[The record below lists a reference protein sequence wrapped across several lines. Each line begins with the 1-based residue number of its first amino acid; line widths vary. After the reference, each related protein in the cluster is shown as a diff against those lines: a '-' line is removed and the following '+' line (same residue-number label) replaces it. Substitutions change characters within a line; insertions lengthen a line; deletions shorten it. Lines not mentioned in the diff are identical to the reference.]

1 MKKALA
7 VLLTAAAILVLGA
20 CGSSAPAPAA
30 APEAAPEAAAEAD
43 PEPIP
48 TKSEEMT
55 FPNGDRQLF
64 AVVCTP
70 AEEKESYPTVIISH
84 GFAGSYKDNLERAEL
99 LAQNGFCAVV
109 FDFYGGNQ
117 ASKSGGSMTEM
128 SVLTEAEDL
137 SAMMDGLLSLP
148 YVDKD
153 NLFLMGCSQ
162 GGFVSSYVAAKRPN
176 EVKGLVLLFPAFS
189 LQDDCWNRHGS
200 IENIPETETVMNQPL
215 GAIYSKDAMSFDIYD
230 VIGDYKGPVLIHHG
244 DKDEIVALSY
254 SEKAAEIYENAQ
266 LTVIHNGGHGFQG
279 KQLRESNEGLLD
291 FMLSHVE

>member
-7 VLLTAAAILVLGA
+7 ILLALATMLALCA
-20 CGSSAPAPAA
+20 CGAAAPAPTPTS
-30 APEAAPEAAAEAD
+30 APT

-55 FPNGDRQLF
+55 FPNGDKQLY
-64 AVVCTP
+64 AVVYTP
-70 AEEKESYPTVIISH
+70 EEQKDSYPTVIISH
-84 GFAGSYKDNLERAEL
+84 GFSGSHKDNMARAEL

-137 SAMMDGLLSLP
+137 SAMMDGMLALP
-148 YVDKD
+148 YVDKN

-162 GGFVSSYVAAKRPN
+162 GGFVSAYVAAKRPAD
-176 EVKGLVLLFPAFS
+176 VKALVLLFPAFA

-215 GAIYSKDAMSFDIYD
+215 GAIYSRDAMSFDIYD

-244 DKDEIVALSY
+244 DKDDVVNISY
-254 SEKAAEIYENAQ
+254 SEKAAQIYENVEF
-266 LTVIHNGGHGFQG
+266 TVIHNGGHGFQG
-279 KQLRESNEGLLD
+279 KQLKESNAGLVEFL
-291 FMLSHVE
+291 LKHVG

>member
-7 VLLTAAAILVLGA
+7 ILLALATMLALCA
-20 CGSSAPAPAA
+20 CGAAAPAPTPTS
-30 APEAAPEAAAEAD
+30 APT

-55 FPNGDRQLF
+55 FPNGDKQLY
-64 AVVCTP
+64 AVVYTP
-70 AEEKESYPTVIISH
+70 EEQKDSYPTVIISH
-84 GFAGSYKDNLERAEL
+84 GFSGSHKDNMARAEL

-137 SAMMDGLLSLP
+137 SAMMDGMLALP
-148 YVDKD
+148 YVDKN

-162 GGFVSSYVAAKRPN
+162 GGFVSAYVAAKRPAD
-176 EVKGLVLLFPAFS
+176 VKALVLLFPAFA

-200 IENIPETETVMNQPL
+200 IENIPETEVVMNQPL
-215 GAIYSKDAMSFDIYD
+215 GAIYSRDAMSFDIYD

-244 DKDEIVALSY
+244 DKDDVVNISY
-254 SEKAAEIYENAQ
+254 SEKAAQIYENVEF
-266 LTVIHNGGHGFQG
+266 TVIHNGGHGFQG
-279 KQLRESNEGLLD
+279 KQLKESNAGLVEFL
-291 FMLSHVE
+291 LKHVG

>member
-7 VLLTAAAILVLGA
+7 ILLALATMLALCA
-20 CGSSAPAPAA
+20 CGAAAPAPEPTS
-30 APEAAPEAAAEAD
+30 APTPT
-43 PEPIP
+43 PVP

-55 FPNGDRQLF
+55 FPNGDKQLY
-64 AVVCTP
+64 AVVYTP
-70 AEEKESYPTVIISH
+70 EEQKDSYPTVIISH
-84 GFAGSYKDNLERAEL
+84 GFAGSHKDNMARAEL

-117 ASKSGGSMTEM
+117 ASKSGGNMTEM

-137 SAMMDGLLSLP
+137 SAMMDGMLALP
-148 YVDKD
+148 YVDKN

-162 GGFVSSYVAAKRPN
+162 GGFVSAYVAAKRPAD
-176 EVKGLVLLFPAFS
+176 VKALVLLFPAFA

-215 GAIYSKDAMSFDIYD
+215 GAIYSRDAMSFDIYD

-244 DKDEIVALSY
+244 DKDDVVNISY
-254 SEKAAEIYENAQ
+254 SEKAAQIYENVEF
-266 LTVIHNGGHGFQG
+266 TVIHNGGHGFQG
-279 KQLRESNEGLLD
+279 KQLRESNTGLVEFL
-291 FMLSHVE
+291 LKHVG

>member
-7 VLLTAAAILVLGA
+7 ILLALATMLALCA
-20 CGSSAPAPAA
+20 CGAAAPAPTPTS
-30 APEAAPEAAAEAD
+30 APT

-55 FPNGDRQLF
+55 FPNGDKQLY
-64 AVVCTP
+64 AVVYTP
-70 AEEKESYPTVIISH
+70 EEQKDSYPTVIISH
-84 GFAGSYKDNLERAEL
+84 GFAGSHKDNMARAEL

-137 SAMMDGLLSLP
+137 SAMMDGMLALP
-148 YVDKD
+148 YVDKN

-162 GGFVSSYVAAKRPN
+162 GGFVSSYVAAKRPAD
-176 EVKGLVLLFPAFS
+176 VKALVLLFPAFA

-215 GAIYSKDAMSFDIYD
+215 GAIYSRDAMSFDIYD

-244 DKDEIVALSY
+244 DKDDVVNISY
-254 SEKAAEIYENAQ
+254 SEKAAEVYENAE

-279 KQLRESNEGLLD
+279 KQLRESNAGLVEFL
-291 FMLSHVE
+291 LKHVG

>member
-7 VLLTAAAILVLGA
+7 ILLALATMLALCA
-20 CGSSAPAPAA
+20 CGAAAPAPTPTS
-30 APEAAPEAAAEAD
+30 APTPT
-43 PEPIP
+43 PVP

-55 FPNGDRQLF
+55 FPNGEKQLY
-64 AVVCTP
+64 AVVYTP
-70 AEEKESYPTVIISH
+70 EEQKDSYPTIIISH
-84 GFAGSYKDNLERAEL
+84 GFAGSHKDNMARAEL

-137 SAMMDGLLSLP
+137 SAMMDGVLALP
-148 YVDKD
+148 YVDK
-153 NLFLMGCSQ
+153 NNFFLMGCSQ
-162 GGFVSSYVAAKRPN
+162 GGFVSSYVAAKRPAD
-176 EVKGLVLLFPAFS
+176 VKALVLLFPAFA

-215 GAIYSKDAMSFDIYD
+215 GAIYSRDAMSFDIYD

-244 DKDEIVALSY
+244 DKDDVVNISY
-254 SEKAAEIYENAQ
+254 SEKAAQIYENVEF
-266 LTVIHNGGHGFQG
+266 TVIHNGGHGFQG
-279 KQLRESNEGLLD
+279 KQLKESNAGLVEFL
-291 FMLSHVE
+291 LKHVG

>member
-7 VLLTAAAILVLGA
+7 ILLALATILALCA
-20 CGSSAPAPAA
+20 CGSAAPASTPA
-30 APEAAPEAAAEAD
+30 PTAEPT

-55 FPNGDRQLF
+55 FPNGDKQLY
-64 AVVCTP
+64 AVVYTP
-70 AEEKESYPTVIISH
+70 EEQKDSYPTVIISH
-84 GFAGSYKDNLERAEL
+84 GFSGSHKDNIARAEL

-117 ASKSGGSMTEM
+117 ASKSGGTMQEM

-137 SAMMDGLLSLP
+137 SAMMDGMQALP

-153 NLFLMGCSQ
+153 NLFLLGCSQ
-162 GGFVSSYVAAKRPN
+162 GGFVSSYVAAKRPD
-176 EVKGLVLLFPAFS
+176 EVKALVLLFPAFA

-215 GAIYSKDAMSFDIYD
+215 GAIYSRDAMSFDIYD

-244 DKDEIVALSY
+244 DKDDVVDISY
-254 SEKAAEIYENAQ
+254 SEKAAQVYENAEF
-266 LTVIHNGGHGFQG
+266 TVIHNGGHGFQG
-279 KQLRESNEGLLD
+279 KQLKESNAALVEFLLN
-291 FMLSHVE
+291 HVG

>member
-7 VLLTAAAILVLGA
+7 ILLALATMLALCA
-20 CGSSAPAPAA
+20 CGAAAPAPTPTS
-30 APEAAPEAAAEAD
+30 APT

-55 FPNGDRQLF
+55 FPNGDKQLY
-64 AVVCTP
+64 AVVYTP
-70 AEEKESYPTVIISH
+70 EEQKDSYPTVIISH
-84 GFAGSYKDNLERAEL
+84 GFSGSHKDNMARAEL

-137 SAMMDGLLSLP
+137 SAMMDGMLALP
-148 YVDKD
+148 YVDKN

-162 GGFVSSYVAAKRPN
+162 GGFVSSYVAAKRPAD
-176 EVKGLVLLFPAFS
+176 VKALVLLFPAFA

-200 IENIPETETVMNQPL
+200 IENIPETEVVMNQPL
-215 GAIYSKDAMSFDIYD
+215 GAIYSRDAMSFDIYD

-244 DKDEIVALSY
+244 DKDDVVNISY
-254 SEKAAEIYENAQ
+254 SEKAAQIYENVEF
-266 LTVIHNGGHGFQG
+266 TVIHNGGHGFQG
-279 KQLRESNEGLLD
+279 KQLKESNAGLVEFL
-291 FMLSHVE
+291 LKHVG

>member
-7 VLLTAAAILVLGA
+7 ILLALATMLALCA
-20 CGSSAPAPAA
+20 CGAAAPAPTPTS
-30 APEAAPEAAAEAD
+30 APT

-55 FPNGDRQLF
+55 FPNGDKQLY
-64 AVVCTP
+64 AVVYTP
-70 AEEKESYPTVIISH
+70 EEQKDSYPTVIISH
-84 GFAGSYKDNLERAEL
+84 GFAGSHKDNMARAEL

-137 SAMMDGLLSLP
+137 SAMMDGMLALP
-148 YVDKD
+148 YVDKN

-162 GGFVSSYVAAKRPN
+162 GGFVSSYVAAKRPAD
-176 EVKGLVLLFPAFS
+176 VKALVLLFPAFA

-215 GAIYSKDAMSFDIYD
+215 GAIYSRDAMSFDIYD

-244 DKDEIVALSY
+244 DKDDVVNISY
-254 SEKAAEIYENAQ
+254 SEKAAQIYENVEF
-266 LTVIHNGGHGFQG
+266 TVIHNGGHGFQG
-279 KQLRESNEGLLD
+279 KQLKESNAGLVEFL
-291 FMLSHVE
+291 LKHVG

>member
-7 VLLTAAAILVLGA
+7 ILLALATILALCA
-20 CGSSAPAPAA
+20 CGSAAPASTPA
-30 APEAAPEAAAEAD
+30 PTAEPT

-55 FPNGDRQLF
+55 FPNGDKQLY
-64 AVVCTP
+64 AVVYTP
-70 AEEKESYPTVIISH
+70 EEQKDSYPTVIISH
-84 GFAGSYKDNLERAEL
+84 GFSGSYKDNIARAEL

-137 SAMMDGLLSLP
+137 SAMMDGMLSLP

-162 GGFVSSYVAAKRPN
+162 GGFVSSYVAAKRPDA
-176 EVKGLVLLFPAFS
+176 VKALVLLFPAFA

-244 DKDEIVALSY
+244 DKDDVVNISY
-254 SEKAAEIYENAQ
+254 SEKAAQIYENVEF
-266 LTVIHNGGHGFQG
+266 TVIHNGGHGFQG
-279 KQLRESNEGLLD
+279 KQLKESNAALVEFLLG
-291 FMLSHVE
+291 HVG

>member
-7 VLLTAAAILVLGA
+7 ILLALATMLALCA
-20 CGSSAPAPAA
+20 CGAAAPAPEPTS
-30 APEAAPEAAAEAD
+30 APTPT
-43 PEPIP
+43 PVP

-55 FPNGDRQLF
+55 FPNGDKQLY
-64 AVVCTP
+64 AVVYTP
-70 AEEKESYPTVIISH
+70 EEQKDSYPTVIISH
-84 GFAGSYKDNLERAEL
+84 GFAGSHKDNMARAEL

-137 SAMMDGLLSLP
+137 SAMMDGMLALP
-148 YVDKD
+148 YVDKN

-162 GGFVSSYVAAKRPN
+162 GGFVSAYVAAKRPAD
-176 EVKGLVLLFPAFS
+176 VKALVLLFPAFA

-215 GAIYSKDAMSFDIYD
+215 GAIYSRDAMSFDIYD

-244 DKDEIVALSY
+244 DKDDVVNISY
-254 SEKAAEIYENAQ
+254 SEKAAQIYENVEF
-266 LTVIHNGGHGFQG
+266 TVIHNGGHGFQG
-279 KQLRESNEGLLD
+279 KQLRESNTGLVEFL
-291 FMLSHVE
+291 LKHVG

>member
-7 VLLTAAAILVLGA
+7 ILLALATMLALCA
-20 CGSSAPAPAA
+20 CGAAAPAPTPTS
-30 APEAAPEAAAEAD
+30 APT

-55 FPNGDRQLF
+55 FPNGDKQLY
-64 AVVCTP
+64 AVVYTP
-70 AEEKESYPTVIISH
+70 EEQKDSYPTVIISH
-84 GFAGSYKDNLERAEL
+84 GFAGSHKDNMARAEL

-137 SAMMDGLLSLP
+137 SAMMDGMLALP
-148 YVDKD
+148 YVDKN

-162 GGFVSSYVAAKRPN
+162 GGFVSAYVAAKRPAD
-176 EVKGLVLLFPAFS
+176 VKALVLLFPAFA

-215 GAIYSKDAMSFDIYD
+215 GAIYSRDAMSFDIYD

-244 DKDEIVALSY
+244 DKDDVVNISY
-254 SEKAAEIYENAQ
+254 SEKAAQIYENVEF
-266 LTVIHNGGHGFQG
+266 TVIHNGGHGFQG
-279 KQLRESNEGLLD
+279 KQLKESNAGLVEFL
-291 FMLSHVE
+291 LKHVG

>member
-7 VLLTAAAILVLGA
+7 ILLALATMLALCA
-20 CGSSAPAPAA
+20 CGAAAPAPTPTS
-30 APEAAPEAAAEAD
+30 APT

-55 FPNGDRQLF
+55 FPNGDKQLY
-64 AVVCTP
+64 AVVYTP
-70 AEEKESYPTVIISH
+70 EEQKDSYPTVIISH
-84 GFAGSYKDNLERAEL
+84 GFSGSHKDNMARAEL

-137 SAMMDGLLSLP
+137 SAMMDGMLALP

-162 GGFVSSYVAAKRPN
+162 GGFVSAYVAAKRPAD
-176 EVKGLVLLFPAFS
+176 VKALVLLFPAFA

-200 IENIPETETVMNQPL
+200 IENIPETEVVMNQPL
-215 GAIYSKDAMSFDIYD
+215 GAIYSRDAMSFDIYD

-244 DKDEIVALSY
+244 DKDDVVNISY
-254 SEKAAEIYENAQ
+254 SEKAAQIYENVEF
-266 LTVIHNGGHGFQG
+266 TVIHNGGHGFQG
-279 KQLRESNEGLLD
+279 KQLKESNAGLVEFL
-291 FMLSHVE
+291 LKHVG

>member
-7 VLLTAAAILVLGA
+7 ILLALATMLALCA
-20 CGSSAPAPAA
+20 CGAAAPAPTPTS
-30 APEAAPEAAAEAD
+30 APT

-55 FPNGDRQLF
+55 FPNGDKQLY
-64 AVVCTP
+64 AVVYTP
-70 AEEKESYPTVIISH
+70 EEQKDSYPTVIISH
-84 GFAGSYKDNLERAEL
+84 GFAGSHKDNMARAEL

-137 SAMMDGLLSLP
+137 SAMMDGVLALP
-148 YVDKD
+148 YVDK
-153 NLFLMGCSQ
+153 NNFFLMGCSQ
-162 GGFVSSYVAAKRPN
+162 GGFVSSYVAAKRPAD
-176 EVKGLVLLFPAFS
+176 VKALVLLFPAFA

-215 GAIYSKDAMSFDIYD
+215 GAIYSRDAMSFDIYD

-244 DKDEIVALSY
+244 DKDDVVALSY
-254 SEKAAEIYENAQ
+254 SEKAAEVYENAE

-279 KQLRESNEGLLD
+279 KQLRESNTGLVEFL
-291 FMLSHVE
+291 LKHVG

>member
-7 VLLTAAAILVLGA
+7 ILLALATMLALCA
-20 CGSSAPAPAA
+20 CGAAAPAPEPTS
-30 APEAAPEAAAEAD
+30 APTPT
-43 PEPIP
+43 PVP

-55 FPNGDRQLF
+55 FPNGDKQLY
-64 AVVCTP
+64 AVVYTP
-70 AEEKESYPTVIISH
+70 EEQKDSYPTVIISH
-84 GFAGSYKDNLERAEL
+84 GFSGSHKDNMARAEL

-137 SAMMDGLLSLP
+137 SAMMDGMLALP
-148 YVDKD
+148 YVDK
-153 NLFLMGCSQ
+153 NNFFLMGCSQ
-162 GGFVSSYVAAKRPN
+162 GGFVSSYVAAKRPAD
-176 EVKGLVLLFPAFS
+176 VKALVLLFPAFA

-215 GAIYSKDAMSFDIYD
+215 GAIYSRDAMSFDIYD

-244 DKDEIVALSY
+244 DKDDVVNISY
-254 SEKAAEIYENAQ
+254 SEKAAQIYENVEF
-266 LTVIHNGGHGFQG
+266 TVIHNGGHGFQG
-279 KQLRESNEGLLD
+279 KQLKESNAGLVEFL
-291 FMLSHVE
+291 LKHVG

>member
-7 VLLTAAAILVLGA
+7 ILLALATMLALCA
-20 CGSSAPAPAA
+20 CGAAAPAPTPTS
-30 APEAAPEAAAEAD
+30 APT

-55 FPNGDRQLF
+55 FPNGDKQLY
-64 AVVCTP
+64 AVVYTP
-70 AEEKESYPTVIISH
+70 VEQKDSYPTVIISH
-84 GFAGSYKDNLERAEL
+84 GFAGSHKDNMARAEL

-137 SAMMDGLLSLP
+137 SAMMDGMLALP

-162 GGFVSSYVAAKRPN
+162 GGFVSSYVAAKRPAD
-176 EVKGLVLLFPAFS
+176 VKALVLLFPAFA

-215 GAIYSKDAMSFDIYD
+215 GAIYSRDAMSFDIYD

-244 DKDEIVALSY
+244 DKDDVVNISY
-254 SEKAAEIYENAQ
+254 SEKAAQIYENVEF
-266 LTVIHNGGHGFQG
+266 TVIHNGGHGFQG
-279 KQLRESNEGLLD
+279 KQLKESNAGLVEFL
-291 FMLSHVE
+291 LKHVG

>member
-7 VLLTAAAILVLGA
+7 ILLALATMLALCA
-20 CGSSAPAPAA
+20 CGAAAPAPTPTS
-30 APEAAPEAAAEAD
+30 APT

-55 FPNGDRQLF
+55 FPNGDKQLY
-64 AVVCTP
+64 AVVYTP
-70 AEEKESYPTVIISH
+70 EEQKDSYPTVIISH
-84 GFAGSYKDNLERAEL
+84 GFAGSHKDNMARAEL

-137 SAMMDGLLSLP
+137 SAMMDGVLALP
-148 YVDKD
+148 YVDK
-153 NLFLMGCSQ
+153 NNFFLMGCSQ
-162 GGFVSSYVAAKRPN
+162 GGFVSSYVAAKRPAD
-176 EVKGLVLLFPAFS
+176 VKALVLLFPAFA

-215 GAIYSKDAMSFDIYD
+215 GAIYSRDAMSFDIYD

-244 DKDEIVALSY
+244 DKDDVVNISY
-254 SEKAAEIYENAQ
+254 SEKAAQIYENVEF
-266 LTVIHNGGHGFQG
+266 TVIHNGGHGFQG
-279 KQLRESNEGLLD
+279 KQLKESNAGLVEFL
-291 FMLSHVE
+291 LKHVG

>member
-7 VLLTAAAILVLGA
+7 ILLALATILALCA
-20 CGSSAPAPAA
+20 CGSAAPASTPA
-30 APEAAPEAAAEAD
+30 PTAEPT

-48 TKSEEMT
+48 IKSEEMT
-55 FPNGDRQLF
+55 FPNGDKQLY
-64 AVVCTP
+64 AVVYTP
-70 AEEKESYPTVIISH
+70 EEQKDSYPTVIISH
-84 GFAGSYKDNLERAEL
+84 GFAGSHKDNIARAEL

-117 ASKSGGSMTEM
+117 ASKSGGTMQEM

-137 SAMMDGLLSLP
+137 SAMMDGMLALP

-153 NLFLMGCSQ
+153 NLFLLGCSQ
-162 GGFVSSYVAAKRPN
+162 GGFVSSYVAAKRPD
-176 EVKGLVLLFPAFS
+176 EVKALVLLFPAFA

-200 IENIPETETVMNQPL
+200 IENIPETEVVMNQPL

-244 DKDEIVALSY
+244 DKDDVVDISY
-254 SEKAAEIYENAQ
+254 SEKAAQVYENVEF
-266 LTVIHNGGHGFQG
+266 TVIHNGGHGFQG
-279 KQLRESNEGLLD
+279 KQLKESNAALVEFLLN
-291 FMLSHVE
+291 HVG

>member
-7 VLLTAAAILVLGA
+7 ILLALATMLALCA
-20 CGSSAPAPAA
+20 CGAAAPAPEPTS
-30 APEAAPEAAAEAD
+30 APTPT
-43 PEPIP
+43 PVP

-55 FPNGDRQLF
+55 FPNGDKQLY
-64 AVVCTP
+64 AVVYTP
-70 AEEKESYPTVIISH
+70 EEQKDSYPTVIISH
-84 GFAGSYKDNLERAEL
+84 GFSGSHKDNMARAEL

-117 ASKSGGSMTEM
+117 ASKSGGNMTEM

-137 SAMMDGLLSLP
+137 SAMMDGMLALP

-162 GGFVSSYVAAKRPN
+162 GGFVSSYVAAKRPAD
-176 EVKGLVLLFPAFS
+176 VKALVLLFPAFA

-200 IENIPETETVMNQPL
+200 IENIPETEVVMNQPL
-215 GAIYSKDAMSFDIYD
+215 GAIYSRDAMSFDIYD

-244 DKDEIVALSY
+244 DKDDVVNISY
-254 SEKAAEIYENAQ
+254 SEKAAQIYENVEF
-266 LTVIHNGGHGFQG
+266 TVIHNGGHGFQG
-279 KQLRESNEGLLD
+279 KQLKESNAGLVEFL
-291 FMLSHVE
+291 LKHVG